1 MPEVIEDYLGKD
13 FRILK
18 NKSGDP
24 IFVNNNNTRR
34 IRFDAQNSHGDI
46 PHGHVEHYDQNIG
59 KWLDY
64 TEKHRVYLK
73 NALNYLHKP
82 KPGNG

>member
-1 MPEVIEDYLGKD
+1 M
-13 FRILK
+13 LK

-34 IRFDAQNSHGDI
+34 IRFDAPNPHGDI
-46 PHGHVEHYDQNIG
+46 PHGHVEHYDQNLG
-59 KWLDY
+59 KWIDY
-64 TEKHRVYLK
+64 TEKHRVCLK
-73 NALNYLHKP
+73 DALDYLHKP

>member
-1 MPEVIEDYLGKD
+1 M
-13 FRILK
+13 LK

-34 IRFDAQNSHGDI
+34 IRFDAQNPHGDV
-46 PHGHVEHYDQNIG
+46 PHGHVKHYDQNIE

-64 TEKHRVYLK
+64 T
-73 NALNYLHKP
+73 
-82 KPGNG
+82 